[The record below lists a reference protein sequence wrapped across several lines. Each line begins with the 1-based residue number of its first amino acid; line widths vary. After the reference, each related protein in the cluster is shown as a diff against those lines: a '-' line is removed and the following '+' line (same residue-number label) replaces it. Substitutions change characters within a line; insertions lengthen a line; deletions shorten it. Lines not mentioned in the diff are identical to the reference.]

1 MLFLQLKPPIFIN
14 FSKDLTLWVA
24 THFTMTFGKF
34 GPWQKKKLFNFAPP
48 PLRGGRSISV
58 SIGLRWYNTRELAEE
73 FQVSEIFIR
82 KRLEFE
88 NKRGKNK

>member
-1 MLFLQLKPPIFIN
+1 M
-14 FSKDLTLWVA
+14 W
-24 THFTMTFGKF
+24 
-34 GPWQKKKLFNFAPP
+34 
-48 PLRGGRSISV
+48 GGRSISV

-73 FQVSEIFIR
+73 FQVSENFIR